1 MTGMGEFNSDDWKL
15 YGGANGDLLQE
26 DSCHTPH
33 LPGLL
38 LPVFMY
44 CSADPGLCRR
54 PSNTHRQVWLSLL
67 WAAMLLSLCLGAHKV
82 FLCALQESLVGM
94 GLDLNMIAPLL
105 PSYCGFSF
113 VLGRGIFFSW
123 VPTSSCQWLFSGV
136 LTGEDK
142 CTFFY
147 SAIFQ
152 TWYCTGN
159 STQYSVIT

>member
-1 MTGMGEFNSDDWKL
+1 MTGTGEFNSDDRQL
-15 YGGANGDLLQE
+15 YSGANGDLEE
-26 DSCHTPH
+26 DSCHTPR

-94 GLDLNMIAPLL
+94 GLDLNVIEPLL

-113 VLGRGIFFSW
+113 VLGWGVSFFRGFQHHPVNGCLAVFSQGKIS
-123 VPTSSCQWLFSGV
+123 VHSSTLQSFRHDIVQGIL
-136 LTGEDK
+136 LN
-142 CTFFY
+142 
-147 SAIFQ
+147 IL
-152 TWYCTGN
+152 
-159 STQYSVIT
+159 

>member
-38 LPVFMY
+38 LPVFTY

-105 PSYCGFSF
+105 PSYCS
-113 VLGRGIFFSW
+113 R
-123 VPTSSCQWLFSGV
+123 P
-136 LTGEDK
+136 
-142 CTFFY
+142 
-147 SAIFQ
+147 
-152 TWYCTGN
+152 
-159 STQYSVIT
+159 